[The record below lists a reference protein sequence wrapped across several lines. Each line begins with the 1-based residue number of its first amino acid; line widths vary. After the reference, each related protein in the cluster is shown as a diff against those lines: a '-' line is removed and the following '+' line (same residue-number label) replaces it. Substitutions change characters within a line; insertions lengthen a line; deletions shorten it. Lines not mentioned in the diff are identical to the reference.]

1 MDFSA
6 WNANRLIAPILIVSI
21 SIVLSGC
28 AAKPS
33 AKPAVTKP
41 AVTADYKLGHV
52 DGYNAAIDYPKIDY
66 PHRVN
71 GFAYYSYHTDL
82 INLTLP
88 EAVQKK
94 IRNKTVEYQRGFA
107 NGWKVSHDA
116 AKYVLYGITTG
127 NPPIITEND
136 SRGGIIV
143 PTINHR
149 TKIRPYK
156 RKPQ

>member
-1 MDFSA
+1 MFA
-6 WNANRLIAPILIVSI
+6 RLLVCVGLVTLSIL
-21 SIVLSGC
+21 LSGC
-28 AAKPS
+28 APKHPPKS
-33 AKPAVTKP
+33 PVTE
-41 AVTADYKLGHV
+41 DYKLGHV
-52 DGYNAAIDYPKIDY
+52 DGYNAAIDYPHRMIDY
-66 PHRVN
+66 PHRMID
-71 GFAYYSYHTDL
+71 FAYYSYHTNL

-88 EAVQKK
+88 EAVQKN

-116 AKYVLYGITTG
+116 AKYILYSITYS

-143 PTINHR
+143 LTTNHR